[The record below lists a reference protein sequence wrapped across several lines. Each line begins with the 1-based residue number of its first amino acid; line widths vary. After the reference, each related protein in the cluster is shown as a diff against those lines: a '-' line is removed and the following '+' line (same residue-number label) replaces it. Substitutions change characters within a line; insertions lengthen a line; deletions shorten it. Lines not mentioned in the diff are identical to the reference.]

1 MELEADMKAQGLSYA
16 LITGIVRIRLS
27 GIEKRVLG
35 RWLRVYR
42 QKSRSAYQFVF
53 PSFIQN
59 ELVAFTALLGTLWA
73 YMASASAGISAAQLA
88 AFLSCF
94 TFATAALQKMSDS
107 SRILPFLKPTLE
119 IIEPVLQAL
128 PEDGGDKNR
137 VQSLSG
143 RILVLDQGRI
153 IEEGNYDELI
163 ARQGFFADLVAR
175 QQINRKADGQAWTK
189 AANLY
194 RPLPEDV
201 YM

>member
-1 MELEADMKAQGLSYA
+1 MLNFSVFSLNERMELEADMKAQGLSYA

-94 TFATAALQKMSDS
+94 TFATAALQKM
-107 SRILPFLKPTLE
+107 T
-119 IIEPVLQAL
+119 
-128 PEDGGDKNR
+128 
-137 VQSLSG
+137 
-143 RILVLDQGRI
+143 
-153 IEEGNYDELI
+153 IEEERLYVPSSSFLTS
-163 ARQGFFADLVAR
+163 RL
-175 QQINRKADGQAWTK
+175 TK
-189 AANLY
+189 KTTV
-194 RPLPEDV
+194 R
-201 YM
+201 

>member
-53 PSFIQN
+53 PSFVQN

-73 YMASASAGISAAQLA
+73 YMASASAGISTAQLA

-119 IIEPVLQAL
+119 IIEPVLRAL

-163 ARQGFFADLVAR
+163 ARQGFFADLVCPRPRGGVGSKR
-175 QQINRKADGQAWTK
+175 Q
-189 AANLY
+189 
-194 RPLPEDV
+194 RPSPSLPTVE
-201 YM
+201 